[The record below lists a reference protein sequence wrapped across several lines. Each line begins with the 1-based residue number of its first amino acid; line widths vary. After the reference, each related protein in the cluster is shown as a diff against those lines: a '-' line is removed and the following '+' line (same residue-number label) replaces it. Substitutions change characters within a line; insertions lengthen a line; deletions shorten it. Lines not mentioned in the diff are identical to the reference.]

1 MSITKSKHFTKSQLS
16 EESSLGSSLSDFDR
30 DDDDPLSFRRL
41 SIISLGITI
50 AFLAVILPSI
60 SVFLG
65 RPFSQ
70 GNELIQNHSIN
81 KDGS

>member
-1 MSITKSKHFTKSQLS
+1 MRYTKSKHIVKSRLS
-16 EESSLGSSLSDFDR
+16 EETSLNSVSSDFER

-70 GNELIQNHSIN
+70 GNELIQNHSIK